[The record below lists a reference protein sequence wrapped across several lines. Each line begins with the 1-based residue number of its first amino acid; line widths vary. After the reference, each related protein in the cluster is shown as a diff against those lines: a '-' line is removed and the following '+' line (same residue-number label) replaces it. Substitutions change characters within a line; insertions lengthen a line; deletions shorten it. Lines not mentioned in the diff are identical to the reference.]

1 MDGLFVAVPL
11 IIVVFFVVVVIF
23 QLLWNGTMPTVFGL
37 KQITFW
43 QAFRLLLIAGFIF
56 GWGSLRGN

>member
-1 MDGLFVAVPL
+1 MEGLFVTIPI

-23 QLLWNGTMPTVFGL
+23 QLLWNSTMPAVFGL
-37 KQITFW
+37 KKITFW

-56 GWGSLRGN
+56 GWGNIGSN